1 MPEMFN
7 LRSISARLILAISLT
22 VVAAC
27 AILGTFSLLTQR
39 SLTRLALEQQLRL
52 QYDSVIATIDYEGRT
67 ALALSAAI
75 AALPP
80 VRDAVARGDREALAG
95 LLGGTMESM
104 IAQGIPLLTF
114 QAPPGIVLYRV
125 HSPKV
130 FGDDLTQRRHT
141 VVEALKTGKQI
152 AGVEPS
158 LKSLGIFGMTPIV
171 RDGKSLVN
179 VDVGAAFGKEF
190 VDRAKQRFGIDLA
203 VHWFD
208 GKNFQ
213 TLSSTFADQMVATP
227 EEWKRVFEG
236 SALHRDAT
244 FNRRPAAL
252 YVGQIRDYAGNPIAV
267 LEIVK
272 DTAEYEAAA
281 GRAQLQLVLG
291 TLAILAGAAA
301 LAFLLGRGLSR
312 PLTAIAA
319 IMNRLSSGDL
329 DVSIPGR
336 ERRDELGTMA
346 KAVDVFRRGMIETR
360 TLREAQEAAKHDNER
375 DRKALLGQMAYR
387 FEAEVR
393 SAVGAVAQATESM
406 ERTASEIAAGA
417 GATSQRTAAAAA
429 ASEQA
434 SASVNT
440 VAAATEELAASVAEI
455 GRQATHSSSVA
466 DAAVAKASRTAELVQ
481 GLATTAKKIDDVL
494 RLIDAIS
501 NQTNLLALNATIEA
515 ARAGEAGRGFAV
527 VAAEVKQLASQTAKA
542 TEEIA
547 GQITAIQ
554 SATGECVIAID
565 GISQTIRDISV
576 VAATI
581 AAAVEEQDSA
591 TQEIARSVRHAAAGT
606 GEVSQNVVGASKAAE
621 QSRQLAESVMAGST
635 DLSRQAR
642 SLSESVDGFLGG
654 LRGAA

>member
-1 MPEMFN
+1 
-7 LRSISARLILAISLT
+7 
-22 VVAAC
+22 
-27 AILGTFSLLTQR
+27 
-39 SLTRLALEQQLRL
+39 
-52 QYDSVIATIDYEGRT
+52 
-67 ALALSAAI
+67 
-75 AALPP
+75 
-80 VRDAVARGDREALAG
+80 
-95 LLGGTMESM
+95 
-104 IAQGIPLLTF
+104 
-114 QAPPGIVLYRV
+114 
-125 HSPKV
+125 
-130 FGDDLTQRRHT
+130 
-141 VVEALKTGKQI
+141 
-152 AGVEPS
+152 
-158 LKSLGIFGMTPIV
+158 
-171 RDGKSLVN
+171 VN

-227 EEWKRVFEG
+227 EEWKGVFEG
-236 SALHRDAT
+236 SALHRAAT
-244 FNRRPAAL
+244 FNGQPAAL
-252 YVGQIRDYAGNPIAV
+252 YVGQIRDYAGHPIAV

-547 GQITAIQ
+547 GQVTAIQ